1 MEEEATATEIAF
13 GAKAA
18 LHPPISHFP
27 LTFSNAFKGEIVRAR
42 NVGVAARSVRYR
54 KGGKSAFEPSLFSSF
69 FFIAQQPGSQKSRG
83 DSAVMG
89 GAMVWVTSRG
99 CWKGGSTVG
108 QVWQCTFP
116 FLPLR
121 LFIAIL
127 SVVRGRKIDS
137 LAGGGRGGR
146 RLLYL
151 GGGGHK
157 TELSG

>member
-27 LTFSNAFKGEIVRAR
+27 LNFFERVQRR
-42 NVGVAARSVRYR
+42 NCPREKRGRRCSVRYR
-54 KGGKSAFEPSLFSSF
+54 KGGGAKVHSTHRF
-69 FFIAQQPGSQKSRG
+69 FFFLFYRPVTGSQKSRG

-108 QVWQCTFP
+108 QVWQCTSFSFAP
-116 FLPLR
+116 APLYCDTFGR
-121 LFIAIL
+121 SAAKDRQ
-127 SVVRGRKIDS
+127 SRGRGKERG
-137 LAGGGRGGR
+137 AGGSCIWAAAAI
-146 RLLYL
+146 
-151 GGGGHK
+151 K
-157 TELSG
+157 LS